1 MISYGVLLPLCQ
13 FFATFFVWIQAFQI
27 FTTAYF
33 LLTRF
38 FRQAFRLF
46 KNFCSALMLKQ
57 EILCRLPIE

>member
-38 FRQAFRLF
+38 FVKLF
-46 KNFCSALMLKQ
+46 DYLKIFVQ
-57 EILCRLPIE
+57 R